1 MNNPQEVQVLSNKEL
16 EQITQELANNTQPT
30 PKTQEQINQESKAI
44 MEKAVQDS
52 KKQLNDAVKEVQS
65 IYIMGAVL
73 ISLVA
78 IIKILIIKWVKKTK
92 HKKSR

>member
-16 EQITQELANNTQPT
+16 EQITQELANKTQPT

-52 KKQLNDAVKEVQS
+52 KQQLDNTVKDLQ
-65 IYIMGAVL
+65 IMYIMAGLA
-73 ISLVA
+73 IVA
-78 IIKILIIKWVKKTK
+78 IGILKILIKRWIKKAKR
-92 HKKSR
+92 KKSR

>member
-1 MNNPQEVQVLSNKEL
+1 MNNPQELQVLSNKEL

-30 PKTQEQINQESKAI
+30 PKTQKQINQESKAI
-44 MEKAVQDS
+44 IEKATQDS

-78 IIKILIIKWVKKTK
+78 IIKILIIKWAKKKKPKRTK
-92 HKKSR
+92 